1 MFASEQVSP
10 PDPSMD
16 WKDMTDRAA
25 NKVFFLELAKGNGP
39 RVY

>member
-1 MFASEQVSP
+1 MSP

-25 NKVFFLELAKGNGP
+25 NKVFFLELAKGKRGP
-39 RVY
+39 